1 VLRGRLVVLGALVA
15 LDLAFLFVGGRD
27 VDAEQAAAPPP
38 AGLARTRVGLVFD
51 VGGRGDRSF
60 NDAAYLGLMR
70 AKNELGS
77 EVEVIEPSEGADRES
92 AIRIFAA
99 RGFDLVIGVGFIFSQ
114 DLTELAREY
123 PRVHFACIDYSPP
136 FDEAGK
142 PLPIPPNLAGL
153 KFREEEGS
161 FLVGAVAALES
172 KSKVVGFVGGMD
184 VPLIHKFEAGY
195 QAGVKATCPT
205 CRVIVQYAGSTPVA
219 FKDPA
224 RGAAIATSQ
233 LGQGADVLYHASGS
247 TGLGVIR
254 VAREKGV
261 WAIGVDSDQYDD
273 GVSPESPGKSAVLT
287 SMVKRVDVAVFEAI
301 RSVAK
306 GDVAGGWSGG
316 VRVFGL
322 KEDGVDYI
330 HDGEHGQAIRPETKA
345 KIEELRAR
353 IVRGEIRVPQP
364 GDGG

>member
-1 VLRGRLVVLGALVA
+1 MQPVLRGRLIVLGVLVA
-15 LDLAFLFVGGRD
+15 LDLGFLFVGARD
-27 VDAEQAAAPPP
+27 GEAEAIIEPP
-38 AGLARTRVGLVFD
+38 AGMSRVRIGLVFD

-60 NDAAYLGLMR
+60 NDAAYLGLLR
-70 AKNELGS
+70 AKQELGAD
-77 EVEVIEPSEGADRES
+77 VEVIEPSEGADRES

-114 DLTELAREY
+114 DLTDLAREY
-123 PRVHFACIDYSPP
+123 PSVHFACIDYSPP
-136 FDEAGK
+136 FDGAGK
-142 PLPIPPNLAGL
+142 PLPIPTNLVGL

-172 KSKVVGFVGGMD
+172 RSKVVGFVGGMD

-195 QAGVKATCPT
+195 REGVRATCPS
-205 CRVIVQYAGSTPVA
+205 CRVVVQYAGSTPVA

-224 RGAAIATSQ
+224 RGAAIAQSQ

-254 VAREKGV
+254 VARENGV

-273 GVSPESPGKSAVLT
+273 GVDPEAPGKSAVLT
-287 SMVKRVDVAVFEAI
+287 SMVKRVDVAVLEAI
-301 RSVAK
+301 RSVALRK
-306 GDVAGGWSGG
+306 FEPG

-322 KEDGVDYI
+322 RESGVDYVR
-330 HDGEHGQAIRPETKA
+330 DGEHGAAIRPETKA
-345 KIEELRAR
+345 RIEELRDR
-353 IVRGEIRVPQP
+353 IVRGEISVSEGP
-364 GDGG
+364 